1 MTIKKLDNF
10 RFFDTVELANI
21 LYAHYFDVKN
31 SADEIAVNAICAR
44 ADKEP
49 FSMVLTFSIVS
60 DVQGFRTKGYKD
72 AHKEI
77 CNTIAPAIVTR
88 FYYRDV

>member
-21 LYAHYFDVKN
+21 LYAHYFNAKN

-49 FSMVLTFSIVS
+49 FSMVLAFAIVS
-60 DVQGFRTKGYKD
+60 DIQGFRTKGYKD
-72 AHKEI
+72 EHKAI
-77 CNTIAPAIVTR
+77 CDTIAPAIVTR
-88 FYYRDV
+88 FYYREL